1 MRRRLSKGGNFLA
14 AATVLTLLLS
24 GCGGPPVAND
34 KGSAIEEAA
43 VADAAAP
50 AEPAGSDAG
59 KLWVT
64 SERLQRHSCPSEKC
78 GIVGQLFFREAA
90 TVLERK
96 GGWARISK
104 RYDASCSGGRSEYV
118 DKGNA
123 QCVAANGIVDGK
135 LAEWVRAEHLSA
147 TRPPDPA
154 KTAAADEKLVAGSDD
169 FGRYRR
175 AFVKAARTLIDDGR
189 CSAGD
194 FEENGGW
201 MKSSNHRDEPIYFM
215 YCGGFTVAN
224 RIYLDASIGRI
235 FT

>member
-1 MRRRLSKGGNFLA
+1 MPRVTTITLG
-14 AATVLTLLLS
+14 LLLA
-24 GCGGPPVAND
+24 GCGSSPVAND
-34 KGSAIEEAA
+34 QGNAIENAQI
-43 VADAAAP
+43 VNAAAS
-50 AEPAGSDAG
+50 AEPAGGDSESDAG

-64 SERLQRHSCPSEKC
+64 SERLQRHSCPSESC

-123 QCVAANGIVDGK
+123 ECSAANGIVDGK
-135 LAEWVRAEHLSA
+135 FAEWVRAEHLSA
-147 TRPPDPA
+147 NRPPDPA
-154 KTAAADEKLVAGSDD
+154 VTATEDEKLVAGSDD
-169 FGRYRR
+169 FRRYRR
-175 AFVKAARTLIDDGR
+175 AFVTAARTLIDDGR
-189 CSAGD
+189 CTAGD

-201 MKSSNHRDEPIYFM
+201 MKSSNHRDEPVYFM
-215 YCGGFTVAN
+215 YCGGFTAAN
-224 RIYLDASIGRI
+224 RIYLDAGSGRI

>member
-1 MRRRLSKGGNFLA
+1 MPRV
-14 AATVLTLLLS
+14 ATVMLGLLLA
-24 GCGGPPVAND
+24 GCGGSPVANEH
-34 KGSAIEEAA
+34 GNSIEDVKA
-43 VADAAAP
+43 VNAAASVE
-50 AEPAGSDAG
+50 AAGSDAG

-64 SERLQRHSCPSEKC
+64 SERLQRHSCPSESC

-90 TVLERK
+90 IVLERR

-123 QCVAANGIVDGK
+123 ECSPANGIVDGK
-135 LAEWVRAEHLSA
+135 FAEWVKAEHLSA

-154 KTAAADEKLVAGSDD
+154 ATAAEDEKLVKDSDD
-169 FGRYRR
+169 FGKYRR
-175 AFVKAARTLIDDGR
+175 AFVTAARTLIGDGR
-189 CSAGD
+189 CTAGD

-215 YCGGFTVAN
+215 YCGGFTAAN
-224 RIYLDASIGRI
+224 RIYLDAASGRI

>member
-1 MRRRLSKGGNFLA
+1 MQRVATIMLA
-14 AATVLTLLLS
+14 LLLA
-24 GCGGPPVAND
+24 GCGGSPESD
-34 KGSAIEEAA
+34 EQGGAIEETKAGN
-43 VADAAAP
+43 AAAP
-50 AEPAGSDAG
+50 TKANGNDSG

-96 GGWARISK
+96 GEWARISK
-104 RYDASCSGGRSEYV
+104 SYDASCSGGRSEYV

-123 QCVAANGIVDGK
+123 ECSAANGIVDGK
-135 LAEWVRAEHLSA
+135 FAEWVRGEHLA
-147 TRPPDPA
+147 ANRPPDPA
-154 KTAAADEKLVAGSDD
+154 ATAAEDEQLVAGSDD

-175 AFVKAARTLIDDGR
+175 AFVTAARALIDDGR
-189 CSAGD
+189 CTAGD

-201 MKSSNHRDEPIYFM
+201 MKSSNHRDEPVYFT
-215 YCGGFTVAN
+215 YCGGFTAAN
-224 RIYLDASIGRI
+224 RIYLDAASGRI